1 MSDEKIA
8 RLERRVDD
16 HGEKISHLETG
27 HARNDERHKRH
38 DARLDDVH
46 DALDKGEDKWS
57 WVIKAIATILIGW
70 IVTGFL
76 KGTVF

>member
-27 HARNDERHKRH
+27 HARNDERHKNTEERQ
-38 DARLDDVH
+38 
-46 DALDKGEDKWS
+46 KKSEDNWRWLIKTVG
-57 WVIKAIATILIGW
+57 VIVIGL
-70 IVTGFL
+70 IVTAYL